1 MAQTI
6 SHEAAPQV
14 KREQKAKD
22 YAEGHSRLQKMVSA
36 FCALSELVDD
46 GTCLKGIKLSE
57 DGQAGL
63 AALFGILYRE
73 GWDALEAMPFPQ
85 EMRAF
90 LGLEPGKEEVA
101 HV

>member
-1 MAQTI
+1 MSSAL
-6 SHEAAPQV
+6 SFDA
-14 KREQKAKD
+14 REQKAKD
-22 YAEGHSRLQKMVSA
+22 YEESRNRLQKMVSA

-63 AALFGILYRE
+63 SALFGILYRE

-90 LGLEPGKEEVA
+90 LGLEAGKEGVA

>member
-1 MAQTI
+1 MNSAH
-6 SHEAAPQV
+6 SLDA
-14 KREQKAKD
+14 REQKAKN
-22 YAEGHSRLQKMVSA
+22 YEESHNRLQKMVST

-73 GWDALEAMPFPQ
+73 GWNALEAMPIPHA
-85 EMRAF
+85 MRAF
-90 LGLEPGKEEVA
+90 LGREPGKEGKVHE
-101 HV
+101 